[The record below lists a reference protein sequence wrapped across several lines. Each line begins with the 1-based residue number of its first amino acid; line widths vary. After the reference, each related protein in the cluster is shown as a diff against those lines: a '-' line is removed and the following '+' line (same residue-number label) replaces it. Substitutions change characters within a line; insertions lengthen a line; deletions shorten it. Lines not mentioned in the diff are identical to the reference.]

1 MLRFGIPCFLSILI
15 FYSITEIVFQLRQSP
30 SLCFT
35 ALYDAQHVF
44 YITYWERWEV
54 VSALVLLVSP
64 MNLPPITKKVS
75 PCSLRQLLSSS
86 SSSHPRDLTMHLF
99 SSPCSRSFINY
110 EAEDSEKG
118 LPDDEPSPPKRH
130 RKGLKGTSSQPPPLK
145 REKITVSTGVAALLG
160 SREGV
165 GPPLH
170 PTPPPAPVQALAG
183 GGALVSG

>member
-15 FYSITEIVFQLRQSP
+15 FYSITETVFQLRQSP

-130 RKGLKGTSSQPPPLK
+130 VVPTSTPQKGEDNGEHRGRGSPRIPRRSRAATPPHPTA
-145 REKITVSTGVAALLG
+145 RPGPSPGRGRG
-160 SREGV
+160 SR
-165 GPPLH
+165 
-170 PTPPPAPVQALAG
+170 
-183 GGALVSG
+183 